1 MTWHVLLAP
10 LCPPCFSCWLGF
22 PHSRNAQHSNSTS
35 NKHHHQMTPPR
46 LTTHWQCFASSE
58 TGAAL
63 ANQYHLVGLPA
74 VAVVDPITRAKL
86 WERDGFVPADA
97 LVEELVPYMD
107 VGEWVGWA
115 GLGWI
120 GCLR

>member
-1 MTWHVLLAP
+1 MACTAPAP
-10 LCPPCFSCWLGF
+10 LSSLFLILAWFPSQQQCSTQQLHQQQTPP
-22 PHSRNAQHSNSTS
+22 PNDPR
-35 NKHHHQMTPPR
+35 PPR

-115 GLGWI
+115 GLGWL
-120 GCLR
+120 G